1 MKSNSEKYGG
11 IYKDLV
17 EILGEDITLK
27 IYENFRGQQVTFPMR
42 IYSKNYVKEYIIENY
57 DGTNI
62 KELSKE
68 LGYTCNWLQ
77 QLINKLEIRKNNQDI
92 EYKTIIDSTEN

>member
-1 MKSNSEKYGG
+1 MKSDSEKYSG

-17 EILGEDITLK
+17 EILGEDVTLK

-42 IYSKNYVKEYIIENY
+42 IYSKSYIKEYIKENY
-57 DGTNI
+57 NGKNI

-68 LGYTCNWLQ
+68 LGYTCNWL
-77 QLINKLEIRKNNQDI
+77 
-92 EYKTIIDSTEN
+92 